1 MGATGAGAGVEVAA
15 DEREDLGWAGGLRL
29 LLPPFFLRFML
40 GYRGAV
46 AREACCGCVRRG

>member
-40 GYRGAV
+40 G
-46 AREACCGCVRRG
+46 